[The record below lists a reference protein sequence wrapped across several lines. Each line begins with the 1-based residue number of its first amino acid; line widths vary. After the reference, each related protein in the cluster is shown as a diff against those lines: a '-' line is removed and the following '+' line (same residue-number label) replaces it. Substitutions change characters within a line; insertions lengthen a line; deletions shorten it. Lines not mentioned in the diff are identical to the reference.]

1 MIPISQIN
9 IGGDPLLTPTNGY
22 NIEEQLRQLELRR
35 QSLESLKQLNPQAMP
50 NSSIIW
56 NQIDEEVKV
65 LSNEQLQKLFENED
79 YVRTYT
85 RIQELVSAEILNL
98 VKPRIE
104 SSSEGKQLLQE
115 QLNIVRRMKPK
126 IVEDSNREVE
136 LFRRFREFSKTNPD
150 VTYDD
155 FLKQMNV

>member
-1 MIPISQIN
+1 MIPVSQIN
-9 IGGDPLLTPTNGY
+9 IGGDPLLNTQGF

-35 QSLESLKQLNPQAMP
+35 QSLESMKQLNPQAMP
-50 NSSIIW
+50 NPSVIW
-56 NQIDEEVKV
+56 NEIDAEVKV

-79 YVRTYT
+79 YVRIYT

-98 VKPRIE
+98 VKGRIE
-104 SSSEGKQLLQE
+104 STSEGKQLLQE
-115 QLNIVRRMKPK
+115 QLNLVRKMKPK

-150 VTYDD
+150 ITYEE
-155 FLKQMNV
+155 FLKQLSI

>member
-1 MIPISQIN
+1 MIPVSQIN
-9 IGGDPLLTPTNGY
+9 IGGDPLLGTQGF
-22 NIEEQLRQLELRR
+22 NIEEQLRQLDLRR
-35 QSLESLKQLNPQAMP
+35 QTLESMKQLNPQAIP
-50 NSSIIW
+50 NTSIIW
-56 NQIDEEVKV
+56 NEIDAEVKV

-104 SSSEGKQLLQE
+104 STPEGKQLLQE
-115 QLNIVRRMKPK
+115 QLKLVRKMKPK

-136 LFRRFREFSKTNPD
+136 LFRRFREFSKTNPE
-150 VTYDD
+150 VTYDE
-155 FLKQMNV
+155 FLKQISI

>member
-1 MIPISQIN
+1 MIPVSQIN
-9 IGGDPLLTPTNGY
+9 IGGDPLLNSQGF
-22 NIEEQLRQLELRR
+22 NIEEQLRQLDLRR
-35 QSLESLKQLNPQAMP
+35 QALESMKQLNPQAIP
-50 NSSIIW
+50 NTSIIW
-56 NQIDEEVKV
+56 NEIDAEVKV

-104 SSSEGKQLLQE
+104 STPEGKQLLQE
-115 QLNIVRRMKPK
+115 QLKLVRKMKPK

-136 LFRRFREFSKTNPD
+136 LFRRFREFSKTNPE
-150 VTYDD
+150 VTYDE
-155 FLKQMNV
+155 FLKQISI

>member
-1 MIPISQIN
+1 MIPVSQIN
-9 IGGDPLLTPTNGY
+9 IGGDPLLTTQGY

-56 NQIDEEVKV
+56 NEIDSEVKV

-79 YVRTYT
+79 YVRIYS
-85 RIQELVSAEILNL
+85 RIQELVNTEILNL

-104 SSSEGKQLLQE
+104 SSPEGKQLLQE
-115 QLNIVRRMKPK
+115 QLNIVRKMKPK

>member
-1 MIPISQIN
+1 MIPVSQIN
-9 IGGDPLLTPTNGY
+9 IGGDPLLTTQGY

-56 NQIDEEVKV
+56 NEIDSEVKV

-79 YVRTYT
+79 YVRIYS
-85 RIQELVSAEILNL
+85 RIQELVNTEILNL

-104 SSSEGKQLLQE
+104 SSPEGKQLLQE
-115 QLNIVRRMKPK
+115 QLNIVKKMKPK

>member
-1 MIPISQIN
+1 MIPVSQIN
-9 IGGDPLLTPTNGY
+9 IGGDPLLTTQGY

-56 NQIDEEVKV
+56 NEIDSEVKV

-79 YVRTYT
+79 YVRIYS
-85 RIQELVSAEILNL
+85 RIQELVNTEILNL

-104 SSSEGKQLLQE
+104 SSPEGKQLLQE
-115 QLNIVRRMKPK
+115 QLNTVRKMKPK

-155 FLKQMNV
+155 FLKQMNI

>member
-1 MIPISQIN
+1 MIPVSQIN
-9 IGGDPLLTPTNGY
+9 IGGDPLLTTQGY

-56 NQIDEEVKV
+56 NEIDAEVKV

-79 YVRTYT
+79 YVRIYS
-85 RIQELVSAEILNL
+85 RIQELVNTEILNL

-104 SSSEGKQLLQE
+104 SSPEGKQLLQE

>member
-1 MIPISQIN
+1 MIPVSQIN
-9 IGGDPLLTPTNGY
+9 IGGDPLLTTQGY

-56 NQIDEEVKV
+56 NEIDAEVKV

-79 YVRTYT
+79 YVRIYS
-85 RIQELVSAEILNL
+85 RIQELVNTEILNL

-104 SSSEGKQLLQE
+104 SSPEGKQLLQE

-150 VTYDD
+150 VTYDE

>member
-1 MIPISQIN
+1 MIPVSQIN
-9 IGGDPLLTPTNGY
+9 IGGDPLLNTQGF
-22 NIEEQLRQLELRR
+22 NIEEQLRQLDLRR
-35 QSLESLKQLNPQAMP
+35 QALESMKQLNPQAIP
-50 NSSIIW
+50 NTSIIW
-56 NQIDEEVKV
+56 NEIDAEVKV

-104 SSSEGKQLLQE
+104 STPEGKQLLQE
-115 QLNIVRRMKPK
+115 QLKLVRKMKPK

-136 LFRRFREFSKTNPD
+136 LFRRFREFSKTNPE
-150 VTYDD
+150 VTYDE
-155 FLKQMNV
+155 FLKQISI

>member
-1 MIPISQIN
+1 MIPVSQIN
-9 IGGDPLLTPTNGY
+9 IGGDPLLTTQGY

-56 NQIDEEVKV
+56 NEIDSEVKV

-79 YVRTYT
+79 YVRIYS
-85 RIQELVSAEILNL
+85 RIQELVNTEILNL
-98 VKPRIE
+98 IKPRIE
-104 SSSEGKQLLQE
+104 SSPEGKQLLQE

>member
-1 MIPISQIN
+1 MIPVSQIN
-9 IGGDPLLTPTNGY
+9 IGGDPLLTTQGY

-56 NQIDEEVKV
+56 NEIDAEVKV

-79 YVRTYT
+79 YVRIYS
-85 RIQELVSAEILNL
+85 RIQELVNTEILNL

-104 SSSEGKQLLQE
+104 SSPEGKQLLQE

-155 FLKQMNV
+155 FLKQMNI